1 MAEDSHIVKN
11 SASLSLE
18 LFGARTAGKHIVVDD
33 AEKTDHLLEGT
44 LSRLQDTTYTESIFR
59 RDWRE
64 SRLEQNTLVSG
75 GVQSIEQDDQLGPL
89 PHFGSPTVEHRSNS
103 RMASPASSIRSRSS
117 AQPVFS
123 TSLRQSPQSQ
133 LQRMTGS
140 TASDAIDVDSLEM
153 STTST
158 SLPHGGNK
166 RKASDDDVEDEDVQ
180 FVQGPVI
187 LSQKKQKGKAGKSK
201 KR

>member
-1 MAEDSHIVKN
+1 
-11 SASLSLE
+11 
-18 LFGARTAGKHIVVDD
+18 
-33 AEKTDHLLEGT
+33 
-44 LSRLQDTTYTESIFR
+44 
-59 RDWRE
+59 
-64 SRLEQNTLVSG
+64 
-75 GVQSIEQDDQLGPL
+75 
-89 PHFGSPTVEHRSNS
+89 
-103 RMASPASSIRSRSS
+103 
-117 AQPVFS
+117 
-123 TSLRQSPQSQ
+123 
-133 LQRMTGS
+133 MTGS

-166 RKASDDDVEDEDVQ
+166 RKASDDGVEDEDVQ